1 MGEIVIQE
9 ERDMTTLSGGA
20 AVRNGYYW
28 NLGRW
33 EVIPVERDGTALPGG
48 RGDKF
53 MKVPLLAAVLLL
65 PIMGGLFVVA
75 LPFIAFALTL
85 YAAVRPLLGLFHRS
99 ARDLAST
106 VSPGWLPG
114 EAHFTGKRAGEP
126 KAEKGPPAEDER
138 LEELEREIATRRGER

>member
-28 NLGRW
+28 NLGKW
-33 EVIPVERDGTALPGG
+33 EVTPVERDGAALPGG
-48 RGDKF
+48 RGDRYL
-53 MKVPLLAAVLLL
+53 KVPLLAVLALL
-65 PIMGGLFVVA
+65 PIMGGLLVVA
-75 LPFIAFALTL
+75 LPFIGFALAL

-114 EAHFTGKRAGEP
+114 EAHFTGKRAGE
-126 KAEKGPPAEDER
+126 AREEGPPSRDGR
-138 LEELEREIATRRGER
+138 LEELEREVATRRGER